1 MKEFE
6 GKTAF
11 VTGASRGLGE
21 SISLELIK
29 KGAHVI
35 GTSRS
40 VPSQRLQAY
49 IDRGQASYERAD
61 LSTPDWEEVTQKLIE
76 KIYNDHG
83 GFEIFVN
90 NAGALS
96 TDYFA
101 HDDPKKLAQEIILDL
116 GVPILM
122 HRHWLGEFNKRHESA
137 KLPELSVNICS
148 VSSIYSWAGGT
159 AYQVAKT
166 GLSTFVSSFRVSQ
179 RSAREA
185 NPQTK
190 VQLGP
195 VADLNIRTVAIYPDS
210 IATGMITKAQQ
221 DSLYQIKG
229 DLLPADVVVDVVMKS
244 IEGAGVFGKYDDIAI
259 LANPTE
265 PATGR
270 RLTGVYVAFLPVDQE
285 TQRPAYNLRILQ
297 KIAPTARLIKGKP
310 Q

>member
-21 SISLELIK
+21 GISLELIK
-29 KGAHVI
+29 RGAHVI

-40 VPSQRLQAY
+40 GPSEQLQAY

-61 LSTPDWEEVTQKLIE
+61 LSASDWEEVTQRLIE
-76 KIYNDHG
+76 KIYSQHG

-96 TDYFA
+96 TDYFS

-137 KLPELSVNICS
+137 KIPELSINICS

-179 RSAREA
+179 RSTHEA
-185 NPQTK
+185 GMETK
-190 VQLGP
+190 AQLGP

-210 IATGMITKAQQ
+210 IATGMIAKAEQG
-221 DSLYQIKG
+221 SLYQIKG

-244 IEGAGVFGKYDDIAI
+244 IDRVGSFGKYDDIAI
-259 LANPTE
+259 LANPTD
-265 PATGR
+265 PATGK
-270 RLTGVYVAFLPVDQE
+270 RLRGVWAAFLPLDQE

-297 KIAPTARLIKGKP
+297 KIASETQLIKGKP
-310 Q
+310 